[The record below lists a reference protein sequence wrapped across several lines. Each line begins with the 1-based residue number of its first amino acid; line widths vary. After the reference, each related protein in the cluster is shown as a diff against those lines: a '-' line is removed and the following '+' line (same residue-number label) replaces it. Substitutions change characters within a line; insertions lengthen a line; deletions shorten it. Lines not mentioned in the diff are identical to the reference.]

1 MLTFQHSSS
10 TLSFDEN
17 RRMCVTL
24 YGRKADGKSVK
35 VVVRNLTAYGFVSG
49 NIEQLFQANLNRMLQ
64 WYRSM
69 NLTER
74 SAKKFKREEGYEKD
88 YCLCNQKYCCR

>member
-1 MLTFQHSSS
+1 MMLTFQHSSS
-10 TLSFDEN
+10 TLSSDEN

-35 VVVRNLTAYGFVSG
+35 VIVKNLAAYGFVSG
-49 NIEQLFQANLNRMLQ
+49 NISPKFRAYFKKLLQ
-64 WYRSM
+64 WYLSM

-74 SAKKFKREEGYEKD
+74 SAKKFKRETGNEKTFRR
-88 YCLCNQKYCCR
+88 CI